1 MAVPIEQLLDF
12 IIEQGGSDLHLS
24 VNFPP
29 ACRLNGEITPLDLPP
44 LTPEDTEEIMRSITS
59 DDRQQKLR
67 EMGSV
72 DFGFA
77 YGEASRFRV
86 NVFRQKG
93 NLSLVLRQIPTKFLD
108 MDMIGLPPQIKNLL
122 FTPRGLILVTGPTG
136 SGKSTTLASMIN
148 YINENVRGHILTIED
163 PIEYFHPHKQSIVN
177 QREIGVDCPS
187 FSEGLRRAL
196 REDPDV
202 ILVGEMRDL
211 ETMEAAINAAETGH
225 LVFATLHTTG
235 ASRTVDRIVGA
246 FPTDQQDQIRIQ
258 LSGNLKAVISQV
270 LLRRQDGKGR
280 IAGLEIMVQT
290 DAIANKIRDNK
301 TFALYS
307 DLQTGSKLGMWTL
320 DSHLVHLLRQGIIDM
335 NTVMTMSQRPE
346 DLKQLLKE

>member
-44 LTPEDTEEIMRSITS
+44 LTGEDTEEIMRSITS
-59 DDRQQKLR
+59 EERQQKLR

-77 YGEASRFRV
+77 YGESARFRV
-86 NVFRQKG
+86 NIFRQKG
-93 NLSLVLRQIPTKFLD
+93 FLSLVLRQIPTKFLD
-108 MDMIGLPPQIKNLL
+108 MDVIGLPPQIKNLL

-148 YINENVRGHILTIED
+148 YINENTRGHILTIED
-163 PIEYFHPHKQSIVN
+163 PVEYFHPHKQCIVN
-177 QREIGVDCPS
+177 QRELGVDCPS
-187 FSEGLRRAL
+187 FADGLRRAL
-196 REDPDV
+196 REDPDIV
-202 ILVGEMRDL
+202 LVGEMRDL

-235 ASRTVDRIVGA
+235 AARTVDRIVGA
-246 FPTDQQDQIRIQ
+246 FPMNQQEQIRIQ

-270 LLRRQDGKGR
+270 LLRRVDGKGR
-280 IAGLEIMVQT
+280 VAGLEIMVQT
-290 DAIANKIRDNK
+290 DGIANKIRDNK
-301 TFALYS
+301 TFSIYS
-307 DLQTGSKLGMWTL
+307 DIQTGSKLGMWTL
-320 DSHLVHLLRQGIIDM
+320 DSHLVYLLRQGIIDM

-346 DLKQLLKE
+346 DLKELLKK